1 MGRRSNSAALA
12 GAMAISA
19 YVVGT
24 LVRVFAGIALYRK
37 GRPRG
42 GYAATMT
49 GAKQAGRLIGAFH
62 KQILRTR

>member
-1 MGRRSNSAALA
+1 
-12 GAMAISA
+12 MAISA

-24 LVRVFAGIALYRK
+24 LVRVFAGIALYRM

-49 GAKQAGRLIGAFH
+49 RAKQAGRLIGVFH
-62 KQILRTR
+62 KQILKTR